1 MIYTIYSIGLKGLL
15 YSTALLRR
23 WDVNIW
29 ETELPLE
36 STRNAWSIMNRC
48 FCKTKCISSKSC
60 TDQKGPPSFICSFN
74 MFYLQCDMIFSALT
88 DTRSQG
94 FMISASTKHH
104 LGVGPLFLP
113 TLYPC
118 NCRLLLKDL
127 KAMSGQQVRITSNH
141 NGRAHAQKCAFAAW
155 GPYTHNHQM

>member
-1 MIYTIYSIGLKGLL
+1 
-15 YSTALLRR
+15 
-23 WDVNIW
+23 
-29 ETELPLE
+29 
-36 STRNAWSIMNRC
+36 MNRC

-94 FMISASTKHH
+94 FMTSASTKHH
-104 LGVGPLFLP
+104 LVVGPLFLP

-118 NCRLLLKDL
+118 NCLLLKDL
-127 KAMSGQQVRITSNH
+127 KAMSGQQVRITMAEPMHKNVPLQLEGHTPRTTKCSHYWHFIGDTTCWTSLMAMEREMLSLNH
-141 NGRAHAQKCAFAAW
+141 EVILGSD
-155 GPYTHNHQM
+155 